1 MRSHVPHPPRLALA
15 ALGAL
20 ATAAAVVVLVL
31 VPAFSRADN
40 LGALKSQLGA
50 QQARQHGLSASIG
63 QLNHSIS
70 TLDSQI
76 ALVRSREAAVNA
88 ELVRRRAQLTQV
100 GNELS
105 AERAH
110 LGMLRRKLAAARL
123 LLAAQLRSGYEADRP
138 SLVTI
143 VLSAHGFQDLL
154 TTLSFLGDAQHSQQR
169 LIALTVSAKRAA
181 ASTAARLAML
191 QRTDAR
197 LTEET
202 AVQARALAG
211 MNTLLGSREQALA
224 RARAAQAA
232 ALVASQAASRR
243 LAGRIS
249 AVEAARRA
257 AARRAAAAAAARA
270 AAAAAAAAA
279 GGGSGGSGEP
289 GGSGGSGGSTAPSGG
304 WAIPEAIVM
313 CESGGQN
320 LPPNSAGA
328 SGYYQII
335 PSTWKL
341 FGGTGPAAYLA
352 SLSEQSAV
360 ASRIWNGGAGASN
373 WVCAAIVGIH

>member
-1 MRSHVPHPPRLALA
+1 MRSPVPHPPRSALVALGVLTAAVAA
-15 ALGAL
+15 AL
-20 ATAAAVVVLVL
+20 VML
-31 VPAFSRADN
+31 VPVLSRADD
-40 LGALKSQLGA
+40 LGSLRSQLGA
-50 QQARQHGLSASIG
+50 QQARQRGLAGSIG

-70 TLDSQI
+70 TLDDQI

-88 ELVRRRAQLTQV
+88 QLVRRRAELARVGGELT
-100 GNELS
+100 
-105 AERAH
+105 AERVH
-110 LGMLRRKLAAARL
+110 LRMLRRRLAAART
-123 LLAAQLRSGYEADRP
+123 LLAAQLRSGYEANRP
-138 SLVTI
+138 DLMTV
-143 VLSAHGFQDLL
+143 VLSSHGFQSLL
-154 TTLSFLGDAQHSQQR
+154 DKLSFLGDAQHAQQQ
-169 LIALTVSAKRAA
+169 LISITVSAKREA
-181 ASTAARLAML
+181 TATAHRLAAL

-197 LTEET
+197 LTHET

-211 MNTLLGSREQALA
+211 MNALLDSREQALA

-232 ALVASQAASRR
+232 ALTASQAASRR
-243 LAGRIS
+243 LRGRIS
-249 AVEAARRA
+249 AVEAAQRA

-270 AAAAAAAAA
+270 AAAAAGASSGSA
-279 GGGSGGSGEP
+279 GGTSA
-289 GGSGGSGGSTAPSGG
+289 APSGG

-313 CESGGQN
+313 CESGGQD

-341 FGGTGPAAYLA
+341 FGGTGPAAYLT

-373 WVCAAIVGIH
+373 WVCASIVGITH

>member
-1 MRSHVPHPPRLALA
+1 MRSHAPQPSRRALA

-20 ATAAAVVVLVL
+20 TAAVAAALVMLVVVPVL
-31 VPAFSRADN
+31 SRADD
-40 LGALKSQLGA
+40 LGSLKSQLGA
-50 QQARQHGLSASIG
+50 QQARQRGLAGSIG
-63 QLNHSIS
+63 RLNHSIA
-70 TLDSQI
+70 TLDDQI
-76 ALVRSREAAVNA
+76 ALVRSREATVDA
-88 ELVRRRAQLTQV
+88 ELTRRRAQLARV
-100 GNELS
+100 GGELT

-110 LGMLRRKLAAARL
+110 LRMLRRRLAAART
-123 LLAAQLRSGYEADRP
+123 LLAAQLRSGYEANHPD
-138 SLVTI
+138 LVTV
-143 VLSAHGFQDLL
+143 VLSSHGFQSLL
-154 TTLSFLGDAQHSQQR
+154 TKLSFLGDAQHAQQE
-169 LIALTVSAKRAA
+169 LVTITVSAKQQATQ
-181 ASTAARLAML
+181 TAKRLAAL

-197 LTEET
+197 LTHET

-211 MNTLLGSREQALA
+211 MNALLDSREQALA
-224 RARAAQAA
+224 RAKAAQGA
-232 ALVASQAASRR
+232 ALAASQAASQR
-243 LAGRIS
+243 LRGRIS
-249 AVEAARRA
+249 AVEAAQRE

-270 AAAAAAAAA
+270 AAAAAGAA
-279 GGGSGGSGEP
+279 S
-289 GGSGGSGGSTAPSGG
+289 GSGGSTTAAPSGG

-341 FGGTGPAAYLA
+341 FGGTGPAAYLT

-373 WVCAAIVGIH
+373 WVCASIVGIIH